1 MSLLVYVYGT
11 LKRGLHN
18 SHYLSGQKFVAAAFT
33 QPVYRMVDC
42 GGYPG
47 MYSVPESGLS
57 IAGEIWE
64 VTDECLARLDLLE
77 DVAGG
82 EYERVLV
89 QLLPPHADLGV
100 QGYLYRWQNPTQ
112 RDAGDNWSDTSVTR
126 SGLAARE
133 KSDPH

>member
-1 MSLLVYVYGT
+1 MSLLVFVYGT

-18 SHYLSGQKFVAAAFT
+18 AHYLAGQKFVAEART

-47 MYSVPESGLS
+47 MYPVAENGLN

-64 VTDECLARLDLLE
+64 VSEACLAKLDLLE

-82 EYERVLV
+82 EYERTLV

-100 QGYLYRWQNPTQ
+100 QGYLYRWRNPTQ
-112 RDAGDNWSDTSVTR
+112 RDAGDNWADTPVTR
-126 SGLAARE
+126 PGLAARE
-133 KSDPH
+133 KSEQN